1 MKRKIGLTALAGV
14 GFAAIGLVGAWSK
27 RSPASED
34 DSPHRDLRR
43 NRIGAHVIT
52 GRTVTITKP
61 DRSQLFSFWRDFTNL
76 PAFMDDLEKVE
87 KAGKGWRWT
96 IKAPGGGTVEV
107 VTEIV
112 EEREG
117 ELIAWRSVDGSD
129 IETTGR
135 VTFADAP
142 GGRGTEVALIIGYKP
157 PAGRPG
163 QVVAKLLQREPEI
176 QARRNLRRFRM
187 LMETGEIATSS
198 NQLEEAA

>member
-14 GFAAIGLVGAWSK
+14 GFAAIGLASAWAK
-27 RSPASED
+27 RSPSSAD
-34 DSPHRDLRR
+34 DSPHRDLRK

-61 DRSQLFSFWRDFTNL
+61 DRAQLFAFWRDFTNL

-87 KAGKGWRWT
+87 KADKGWRWT
-96 IKAPGGGTVEV
+96 IKAPGGGTVDV
-107 VTEIV
+107 ITEIV
-112 EEREG
+112 EERDG
-117 ELIAWRSVDGSD
+117 KLIAWRSVEGSD

-142 GGRGTEVALIIGYKP
+142 GDRGTEVALVVGYKP
-157 PAGRPG
+157 PAGRVG